1 MVVRKF
7 RTTTPQRTIVDKE
20 QVSKTNFYDL
30 DVISEREN
38 E

>member
-1 MVVRKF
+1 MEVLKF

-20 QVSKTNFYDL
+20 QVSKTNFYNL
-30 DVISEREN
+30 EVISEREN